1 MRFSGDKFMKS
12 SRYCLITAAAW
23 LLTVTIN
30 SPDLAAQEQDL
41 SHPYLNDRFQLSA
54 GAFLKQQDFKIGAN
68 GQFPEDEIDFDKTLG
83 VDDDGVSGSLTFRWK
98 FGKKWS
104 VWGQYFKVNA
114 NGGAVLTE
122 DVEWEDLVFQEGSRV
137 SAGVHNKVGRVF
149 FGRTFSAGPRHE
161 FGLGAGFHWLEIGA
175 YIEGEAF
182 VDDQPTGF
190 QRAAVDASAPM
201 PNIGGW
207 YYFSP
212 SSRWLLEAR
221 IDWLDVSVGDYS
233 GGIWNSS
240 VGVQYQAFKHLG
252 VALNYQYFSL
262 NVNVDSDDW
271 NGGAELR
278 YRGPF
283 LALTTNW

>member
-1 MRFSGDKFMKS
+1 MIPGGKLGVA
-12 SRYCLITAAAW
+12 LIGI
-23 LLTVTIN
+23 LLMASILAPTLV
-30 SPDLAAQEQDL
+30 AAQEPDQ
-41 SHPYLNDRFQLSA
+41 SHPFLSNRFLLSA
-54 GAFLKQQDFKIGAN
+54 GAFAKQQGFKIGAD
-68 GQFPEDEIDFDKTLG
+68 GSFPEEEIDFDETLG
-83 VDDDGVSGSLTFRWK
+83 VDDDGVSGSLTFRWN

-104 VWGQYFKVNA
+104 LWGQYFKVNA

-122 DVEWEDLVFQEGSRV
+122 DVKWEDLVFQQGSSV
-137 SAGVHNKVGRVF
+137 AAGVHNKVGRVF
-149 FGRTFSAGPRHE
+149 FGRKFSTGPRHE
-161 FGLGAGFHWLEIGA
+161 FGLGAGFHWLELGA

-182 VDDQPTGF
+182 INDEPSGF
-190 QRAAVDASAPM
+190 QRATVDASAPM

-221 IDWLDVSVGDYS
+221 IDWLDVSIGDFS

-240 VGVQYQAFKHLG
+240 VGVQFQAFKHLG

-271 NGGAELR
+271 RGGAELK